1 MIVLAVAFVLSGG
14 AGYRTVVGE
23 DQRRTDLSM
32 YLSGAGSYQR
42 GGFKDTVAVVLE
54 NSGEVGSLYTW
65 SVVWKGSG
73 FEDMSDPIASGDIF
87 VAGGGR
93 STVLVPAPAES
104 MDKWAIFTVKGS
116 SARLQWRWEGVE

>member
-1 MIVLAVAFVLSGG
+1 MIVVAVAFVLSGG
-14 AGYRTVVGE
+14 AAYRAVVGE
-23 DQRRTDLSM
+23 DQRRTDLSI

-42 GGFKDTVAVVLE
+42 GGFKDTVGVVLE
-54 NSGEVGSLYTW
+54 NNGERGALYTW

-73 FEDMSDPIASGDIF
+73 FEDASDPIAGGDIF

-93 STVLVPAPAES
+93 SIVRVPAPAENT
-104 MDKWAIFTVKGS
+104 DRWAIFTVRGS